1 MDYNYNAFYARP
13 RYSSMNYECN
23 DRYLLNLAYLR
34 LKNVTFGYTIPRQI
48 TKKVSIENFRAY
60 VSLENFLTFNKLHGL
75 PIDVEGDILGAPAF
89 KTASVGLQITF

>member
-1 MDYNYNAFYARP
+1 
-13 RYSSMNYECN
+13 
-23 DRYLLNLAYLR
+23 
-34 LKNVTFGYTIPRQI
+34 VTFGYTIPRQI
-48 TKKVSIENFRAY
+48 TKKISIENFRAY